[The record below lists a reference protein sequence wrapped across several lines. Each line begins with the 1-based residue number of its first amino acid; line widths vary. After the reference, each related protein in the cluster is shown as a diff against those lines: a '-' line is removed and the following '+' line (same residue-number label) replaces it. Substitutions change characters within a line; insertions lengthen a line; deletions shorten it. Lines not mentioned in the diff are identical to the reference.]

1 MSRYVI
7 KDINPDQIQEAISK
21 KISEQKEIIKRTIGG
36 KNFRLARISMPIDQV
51 YYNLLNRRTNGNIK
65 DYCKRNKLDSTHFSK
80 ENYFN
85 IDVQQEYHSIIY
97 EKHAIKEEEAER
109 VLENLSKMLTLEQ
122 KREVLK
128 LTVQHQ

>member
-109 VLENLSKMLTLEQ
+109 VLENLS
-122 KREVLK
+122 
-128 LTVQHQ
+128 